1 MPQDAPR
8 QDVGIDV
15 SKDRLEV
22 AIQIDDLPPQH
33 LSFANTRTGH
43 RQLRR
48 RLTKKRRSA
57 RVTVE
62 STNTYHLDLAY
73 HLAAAP
79 QIEIQIL
86 TPDRLTSFSKAQG
99 TRAKTDRSDA
109 ATALEFTRRMKFE
122 PWTPPETEL
131 GELRS
136 LTRRVRQLNEEKTRE
151 ESRLQ
156 NLASEGVSPA
166 VCKDLREHIE
176 HLKQRIQGLRTAARE
191 LVGERPDLAAEVELH
206 CTVPGIGEKSSLDTV
221 AELLH
226 MPNDLSTRQCVAYTG
241 LDPKVSESGKT
252 VSKKRKISKKGSRYL
267 RAALYMPALAAIQ
280 HDPHFRAFY
289 DKLLARGKHK
299 RTALTAVMRKLLHAL
314 WAMHRTQMPYD
325 GDKLFPGILVSG

>member
-1 MPQDAPR
+1 MHQDASR

-15 SKDRLEV
+15 SRDRIEV
-22 AIQIDDLPPQH
+22 AVQIEDHPPQH

-43 RQLRR
+43 RRLRR

-57 RVTVE
+57 RVTME

-79 QIEIQIL
+79 RIEIQIL
-86 TPDRLTSFSKAQG
+86 TPDRLSSFAKAQG

-109 ATALEFTRRMKFE
+109 ATALEFTRRMEFE
-122 PWTPPETEL
+122 PWMPPETEV

-151 ESRLQ
+151 QSRLQ

-166 VCKDLREHIE
+166 VREDLREHID
-176 HLKQRIQGLRTAARE
+176 HLKQRIQGLRAAARE
-191 LVGERPDLAAEVELH
+191 LITDRPDLAAEVELH
-206 CTVPGIGEKSSLDTV
+206 STVPGIGETSSLDTV

-226 MPNDLSTRQCVAYTG
+226 MPEDLSTRQCVAYTG
-241 LDPKVSESGKT
+241 LDPKVGESGKS
-252 VSKKRKISKKGSRYL
+252 VSKERKISKKGSRYL

-280 HDPHFRAFY
+280 HDWRFRAFY

-314 WAMHRTQMPYD
+314 WAMHRRQTPYD
-325 GDKLFPGILVSG
+325 GEKLFPGILVSG